1 VIGPYI
7 IITGPYEGI
16 RQKIDMKRQLP
27 YIVRILLCIIGL
39 AIIVGLSRSLVDLWK
54 RRDIVVER
62 KTALEKVEAENVRL
76 KKALLESQTPEF
88 IEKQAREKLN
98 LAKPDEVVV
107 IVAKAT
113 SSGVL
118 NQEGERVDQ
127 KPSWR
132 VWWELFF

>member
-1 VIGPYI
+1 MKKQPPFI
-7 IITGPYEGI
+7 IRLVLFILGI
-16 RQKIDMKRQLP
+16 
-27 YIVRILLCIIGL
+27 V
-39 AIIVGLSRSLVDLWK
+39 IIVGLSRSLFDLWK

-62 KTALEKVEAENVRL
+62 KTALEAVEAENVRL
-76 KKALLESQTPEF
+76 KKALEEAQTPEF

-113 SSGVL
+113 GSGTL
-118 NQEGERVDQ
+118 FQQGENSIK

>member
-1 VIGPYI
+1 MKKQPPFILRMILFILGLVVILG
-7 IITGPYEGI
+7 
-16 RQKIDMKRQLP
+16 M
-27 YIVRILLCIIGL
+27 
-39 AIIVGLSRSLVDLWK
+39 SRSLFNLWK

-62 KTALEKVEAENVRL
+62 KTALEAVEAENVRL
-76 KKALLESQTPEF
+76 KKSLEEAQTPEF

-98 LAKPDEVVV
+98 LAKPDDVVV

-113 SSGVL
+113 ASGSFL
-118 NQEGERVDQ
+118 QEGERVRE

>member
-1 VIGPYI
+1 
-7 IITGPYEGI
+7 
-16 RQKIDMKRQLP
+16 MKRQTPLILR
-27 YIVRILLCIIGL
+27 IVLFIVGLFIIF
-39 AIIVGLSRSLVDLWK
+39 GLSRSLFDLWH

-62 KTALEKVEAENVRL
+62 KNALEAVEAENLRL
-76 KKALLESQTPEF
+76 KKDLEESQTPEF

-113 SSGVL
+113 VSGTFV
-118 NQEGERVDQ
+118 QGAGKGDE

>member
-1 VIGPYI
+1 
-7 IITGPYEGI
+7 
-16 RQKIDMKRQLP
+16 MKRQKPLILR
-27 YIVRILLCIIGL
+27 IVLFIVGL
-39 AIIVGLSRSLVDLWK
+39 AVIVGLSRSLFDLWH

-62 KTALEKVEAENVRL
+62 KTALEAVEAENIRL
-76 KKALLESQTPEF
+76 KKALEESQTPEF

-113 SSGVL
+113 ASGTFL
-118 NQEGERVDQ
+118 QGEGKVND

>member
-1 VIGPYI
+1 MTDSPKKQPPIFLRIGFFVLGLVVI
-7 IITGPYEGI
+7 
-16 RQKIDMKRQLP
+16 
-27 YIVRILLCIIGL
+27 
-39 AIIVGLSRSLVDLWK
+39 AGLSRSLVDLWH

-62 KTALEKVEAENVRL
+62 KTALEAVEAENLRL
-76 KKALLESQTPEF
+76 KKELEESQTPEF

-98 LAKPDEVVV
+98 LAKPDEIVV

-113 SSGVL
+113 GSGIL
-118 NQEGERVDQ
+118 YPEGEKARI

>member
-1 VIGPYI
+1 
-7 IITGPYEGI
+7 
-16 RQKIDMKRQLP
+16 MKKQP
-27 YIVRILLCIIGL
+27 PFIVRIILFFIGI
-39 AIIVGLSRSLVDLWK
+39 AIIVGLSRSLVDLWR

-62 KTALEKVEAENVRL
+62 KTALEAVEAENARL
-76 KKALLESQTPEF
+76 KRALEESQTPEF

-113 SSGVL
+113 ASGSL
-118 NQEGERVDQ
+118 FGEGQRTNRE
-127 KPSWR
+127 PSWR